1 MLYFCFYA
9 NFLSLTEDNSEFFIK
24 VNFCKFRKIFTRYE
38 QGVFNNCMSE
48 VGARLT
54 EGRRLSAYLQAFLF
68 ITVRYNLQYFT
79 ILTYSYK

>member
-24 VNFCKFRKIFTRYE
+24 VNFCKFRKIFTRYK

-54 EGRRLSAYLQAFLF
+54 EGRRLSAAKQKENKDKHRHGLLAN
-68 ITVRYNLQYFT
+68 VMEG
-79 ILTYSYK
+79 IL